1 MKVKVLH
8 PFGRFRTVGEVID
21 LPHRQARTLTAIGK
35 TTMDVESQRPKRA
48 YRRRDM
54 VAEQATGSPNPPP
67 SSTGHVPSPPP
78 APVPTIEAPKNTD
91 DA

>member
-8 PFGRFRTVGEVID
+8 PFGRYRTVGEIID

-35 TTMDVESQRPKRA
+35 TTMDVGSQRPKRT

-54 VAEQATGSPNPPP
+54 VAEPAA
-67 SSTGHVPSPPP
+67 VAAP
-78 APVPTIEAPKNTD
+78 APVTADNEPVIAMTAPADDPT